1 MYDLHCFNLFLICFK
16 SLPVSP
22 FCRTS
27 ILVSL
32 IPLVYAI
39 YGGRNMVKH
48 HIRANVQ
55 YLLLVTLLYKRHT
68 YSLNGYVKAILKTL
82 V

>member
-48 HIRANVQ
+48 HIRANVF
-55 YLLLVTLLYKRHT
+55 VTCYFTVH
-68 YSLNGYVKAILKTL
+68 KAYIQP
-82 V
+82 